1 MRKKLR
7 NGSFFRR
14 SLLCQKIT
22 SRNLQRIKRPPGG
35 KHRVSLRI
43 QKFVCDFLR
52 EFVFPLAEEQKYG
65 LLLAVVH
72 VLGKSLHETWQ
83 KTKRP
88 LVGRDPIRWKCP
100 GRNVES
106 RNWIKL
112 LKTRFPITTESE
124 TTPPRPLQWGHD
136 PHDVEI
142 RPKKKRATYGDGRW
156 TLAGAGRAFN
166 GPLSGASGPEATAP
180 AATAPAAPSADSE
193 RILAGA
199 TPVLGDLISMR
210 IGITCCALATSAPNF
225 WNRPIKKKTKVP

>member
-1 MRKKLR
+1 MPRTQCRIKKLDQVVKNTLPDHNRKR
-7 NGSFFRR
+7 N
-14 SLLCQKIT
+14 
-22 SRNLQRIKRPPGG
+22 
-35 KHRVSLRI
+35 
-43 QKFVCDFLR
+43 
-52 EFVFPLAEEQKYG
+52 
-65 LLLAVVH
+65 
-72 VLGKSLHETWQ
+72 
-83 KTKRP
+83 
-88 LVGRDPIRWKCP
+88 DP
-100 GRNVES
+100 
-106 RNWIKL
+106 
-112 LKTRFPITTESE
+112 
-124 TTPPRPLQWGHD
+124 PPRPLQWGHD

-225 WNRPIKKKTKVP
+225 WNRPIKKKTNVP